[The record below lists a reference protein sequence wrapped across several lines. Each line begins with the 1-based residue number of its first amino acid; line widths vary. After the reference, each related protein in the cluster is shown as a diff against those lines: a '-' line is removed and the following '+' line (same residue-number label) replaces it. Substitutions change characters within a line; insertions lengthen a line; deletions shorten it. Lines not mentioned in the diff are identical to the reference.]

1 MNTIDSI
8 KLTPM
13 KGSING
19 NLCISNTA
27 FKIGFLIETAVFN
40 TKYGVD
46 VKYGLKLKIFSN
58 EIDFE
63 IFNSIDNHIQNMDVK
78 TLFIGKKKL
87 PLYKSIVNSDKDL
100 ISFDCCDT
108 ITIHNSDGIIVKTS
122 SDSEIAS
129 LIPFKSKIS
138 CVIKLKYVYNINNT
152 FGIKNVSLLLLYMN
166 KI

>member
-1 MNTIDSI
+1 MNTVESI
-8 KLTPM
+8 KLTPI

-27 FKIGFLIETAVFN
+27 SKNGFLIETAVFN

-63 IFNSIDNHIQNMDVK
+63 IFNSIDNHINNMDLK

-87 PLYKSIVNSDKDL
+87 PTYKAIVDSDK
-100 ISFDCCDT
+100 F
-108 ITIHNSDGIIVKTS
+108 
-122 SDSEIAS
+122 
-129 LIPFKSKIS
+129 F
-138 CVIKLKYVYNINNT
+138 Y
-152 FGIKNVSLLLLYMN
+152 
-166 KI
+166 

>member
-1 MNTIDSI
+1 MNTVESI
-8 KLTPM
+8 KLTPI

-27 FKIGFLIETAVFN
+27 SKNGFLIETAVFN

-46 VKYGLKLKIFSN
+46 VKYGLKLKIFSY

-63 IFNSIDNHIQNMDVK
+63 IFNSIDNHINNMDLK

-87 PLYKSIVNSDKDL
+87 PTYKAIVDSDKDF
-100 ISFDCCDT
+100 IYFDCCDT
-108 ITIHNSDGIIVKTS
+108 ISIINSDGIIVKTS
-122 SDSEIAS
+122 SNTEIAS

-138 CVIKLKYVYNINNT
+138 CVIKLKYVYNINNS
-152 FGIKNVSLLLLYMN
+152 FGIKKCITSITLH
-166 KI
+166 K

>member
-1 MNTIDSI
+1 MNTVDSI

-19 NLCISNTA
+19 NLCNSNTA
-27 FKIGFLIETAVFN
+27 SKNGFLIETAVFN

-63 IFNSIDNHIQNMDVK
+63 IFNSIDNHINNMDLK

-87 PLYKSIVNSDKDL
+87 PTYKAIVDSDKDF
-100 ISFDCCDT
+100 IYFDCCDT
-108 ITIHNSDGIIVKTS
+108 ISIINSDGIIVKTS
-122 SDSEIAS
+122 SNTEIAS

-138 CVIKLKYVYNINNT
+138 CVIKLKYVYNINNS
-152 FGIKNVSLLLLYMN
+152 FGIKKCITSITLH
-166 KI
+166 K

>member
-1 MNTIDSI
+1 M
-8 KLTPM
+8 
-13 KGSING
+13 
-19 NLCISNTA
+19 
-27 FKIGFLIETAVFN
+27 IETAVFN

-58 EIDFE
+58 EID

-87 PLYKSIVNSDKDL
+87 PAYKSIVDRDKDF

-108 ITIHNSDGIIVKTS
+108 ITIINSDGIMKTS
-122 SDSEIAS
+122 SHAEITS

-138 CVIKLKYVYNINNT
+138 CIIKLKYVYNINDT
-152 FGIKNVSLLLLYMN
+152 FGVKKCITSITLHK
-166 KI
+166 